1 MAFTYLLFYLLYIKK
16 EKIKFIYNQIVTIMY
31 KTEGNN
37 DNRQIRDPKL
47 LLDEQLV
54 IKKKFLSIIP
64 Q

>member
-1 MAFTYLLFYLLYIKK
+1 MPGKNIHGSHFYTRTAS
-16 EKIKFIYNQIVTIMY
+16 NNSTIQSEFELY

>member
-1 MAFTYLLFYLLYIKK
+1 
-16 EKIKFIYNQIVTIMY
+16 MY

-37 DNRQIRDPKL
+37 DNRQIRNPKL